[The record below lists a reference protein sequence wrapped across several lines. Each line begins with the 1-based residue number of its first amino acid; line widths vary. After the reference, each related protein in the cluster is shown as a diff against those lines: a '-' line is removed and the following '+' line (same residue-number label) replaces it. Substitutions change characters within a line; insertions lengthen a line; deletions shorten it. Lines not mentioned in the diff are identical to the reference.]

1 MTSPSDVSAVVCT
14 LNSVASIE
22 QCLKS
27 LRVSGVGELIVV
39 DAGSTDGTREIA
51 TPIAD
56 QVLDDPGTGLG
67 NARNVGISKTTK
79 KFILNMGSDNVM
91 PDGQLQ
97 LMLDDLLNLTV
108 QGVSAGTGIAGD
120 NYIAYGLNGWRRGR
134 FPSGPVAIIG
144 TPTLFLGDLLRANPY
159 DPTRKH
165 SDDSE
170 LCERWARDFDA
181 KFAISSARVLEIGKT
196 SWAEV
201 VTRCHNYGVSDA
213 EVFSI
218 GAQSG
223 WGFRR
228 KLKSVLHPARVDLVQ
243 PLTRLDAVEG
253 LKTAPFLAAFTTLR
267 YYFWVRS
274 TISQR
279 RN

>member
-1 MTSPSDVSAVVCT
+1 MSAVVCT
-14 LNSVASIE
+14 LNSIVSIE

-27 LRVSGVGELIVV
+27 LRASGVGELIVV

-51 TPIAD
+51 NAMAD

-67 NARNVGISKTTK
+67 NARNVGIAKTTK

-97 LMLDDLLNLTV
+97 VMLDDLVRLVV
-108 QGVSAGTGIAGD
+108 QGVSAGTLVVGSR
-120 NYIAYGLNGWRRGR
+120 YVAYGLNTWRQVR
-134 FPSGPVAIIG
+134 FPSGETAIIG
-144 TPTLFLGDLLRANPY
+144 TPTLFIGDLLRANPF
-159 DPTRKH
+159 DGNRRF

-170 LCERWARDFDA
+170 LCERWSRDFEA
-181 KFAISSARVLEIGKT
+181 KFAISRALVSEIGKT
-196 SWAEV
+196 SWGEV
-201 VTRCHNYGVSDA
+201 VARCHMYGVSDA

-218 GAQSG
+218 GSQTG

-228 KLKSVLHPARVDLVQ
+228 KLKSVLHPARVDLVE
-243 PLTRLDAVEG
+243 PLMRLDAIAG
-253 LKTAPFLAAFTTLR
+253 LKTAPFLTAFTTLR

>member
-14 LNSVASIE
+14 LNSIASIE

-27 LRVSGVGELIVV
+27 LRASGAGELIVV

-51 TPIAD
+51 NAMAD

-67 NARNVGISKTTK
+67 NARNVGIAKTTK

-97 LMLDDLLNLTV
+97 LMLDDLVNQDV

-120 NYIAYGLNGWRRGR
+120 DYIAFGLNGWRQGR
-134 FPSGPVAIIG
+134 FPPGPVAIIG

-159 DPTRKH
+159 DPTRKF

-170 LCERWARDFDA
+170 LCERWARDFGA

-196 SWAEV
+196 SWGEV
-201 VTRCHNYGVSDA
+201 VARCHMYGVSDA

-218 GAQSG
+218 GSQTG
-223 WGFRR
+223 WGLRR
-228 KLKSVLHPARVDLVQ
+228 KLKSVLHPARVDFVE
-243 PLTRLDAVEG
+243 PLTRLDAIAG
-253 LKTAPFLAAFTTLR
+253 LKTAPFLTAFTTLR
-267 YYFWVRS
+267 YYYWVRS

>member
-14 LNSVASIE
+14 LNSMASIE

-27 LRVSGVGELIVV
+27 LRVSGVGQLIVV

-51 TPIAD
+51 QAIAD

-97 LMLDDLLNLTV
+97 LMLDDLVNLAL

-120 NYIAYGLNGWRRGR
+120 DYIAYGLNGWRQGR
-134 FPSGPVAIIG
+134 FPPGPVAIIG
-144 TPTLFLGDLLRANPY
+144 TPTLFVGDLLRANPY
-159 DPTRKH
+159 DATRKF

-201 VTRCHNYGVSDA
+201 VARCHMYGVSDA
-213 EVFSI
+213 EVFST
-218 GAQSG
+218 GSQTG
-223 WGFRR
+223 WGIRR
-228 KLKSVLHPARVDLVQ
+228 KLKSVLHPARVDLVE
-243 PLTRLDAVEG
+243 PLTRLDAIAG
-253 LKTAPFLAAFTTLR
+253 LKTAPFLTAFTTLR
-267 YYFWVRS
+267 YDFWVRS

-279 RN
+279 RS